1 MKDSAAWNRKVS
13 IRISAGCFPVA
24 QTSVSRTVQQLTAD
38 SRVGLTTQTDSSL
51 QTDCA
56 FIGRVVL

>member
-1 MKDSAAWNRKVS
+1 VLKKDSAAWNRKVS

-38 SRVGLTTQTDSSL
+38 SRVRLITDSGL
-51 QTDCA
+51 QTDCV
-56 FIGRVVL
+56 FIVRVLL